1 MQNFP
6 ILSSDYGK
14 QYKIVSAAAD
24 SPAGLSLDPSLTA
37 AVLGILD
44 VLSCVQQRPTVKAP
58 IDVSAMRGT
67 AAIIYNVQQSVTL
80 LNVSNAAQPTP
91 VFASQMR
98 FR

>member
-1 MQNFP
+1 M
-6 ILSSDYGK
+6 
-14 QYKIVSAAAD
+14 AAAD
-24 SPAGLSLDPSLTA
+24 PLAGLSLEPSL
-37 AVLGILD
+37 AVAILGIFD
-44 VLSCVQQRPTVKAP
+44 ILSCVQQRPTVKAP

>member
-1 MQNFP
+1 MAIEIP
-6 ILSSDYGK
+6 LGRSI
-14 QYKIVSAAAD
+14 SAATNP
-24 SPAGLSLDPSLTA
+24 PAGLSLEPSLAA
-37 AVLGILD
+37 AVLGIFD
-44 VLSCVQQRPTVKAP
+44 ILSCVQRRLSIKAS

-80 LNVSNAAQPTP
+80 LNVANAAQPTP